1 MSLIYLLALTA
12 NIGFNLVLAQNCD
25 FKVTHLTVDYT
36 HSVYTSSSDNVES
49 FLPIVSDS
57 PSPLLGWWLT
67 SSLGAGVSGNSSQ
80 SSYRIFVAST
90 PDLLT
95 NPDIWDSGQVQS
107 SQSVAIKYSGPLLA
121 SQTRV
126 FWQVEV
132 FQGSNSCGRSDEVS
146 AWEVPLLSA
155 NDWQGAEWI
164 QQDLPVN
171 NTDCNYYVDKPS
183 PLFRFPF
190 TLTKPSVS
198 VVKARL
204 YVVGLGYF
212 RPYFDG
218 VTVGNDILAPAWTDF
233 NQSVLYS
240 TFDLTSQVTA
250 GSNHVLGIAC
260 GNGWWNLAPLR
271 FWGSRDFRAALP
283 TGVPMAR
290 ALLVIQYS
298 DKTTQS
304 ITTSSEW
311 SVGGSEVLFN
321 SIYLGTRID
330 RRLEPVNWSSTTFS
344 QQWPPSIIAS
354 SPPPGVLRSERTPPV
369 RKQSALNIT
378 SLPAAPGEL
387 VLDAGKNFAGVCRI
401 CFSGGAPPGAAIH
414 FRYGELLYANG
425 SVNGM
430 TSVAGQIK
438 NGKGANC
445 SPLTAFQEDH
455 YVMRGDIDGECFEP
469 PFTWHGS
476 RYIMVTGD
484 NSAVSRLSVTST
496 QCFPLRSDVD
506 VIGSFNSS
514 SDLLNKIHA
523 ASVNTA
529 ESNMMSIQS
538 DCPHRERL
546 GYGGDALMS
555 GESLLN
561 TFDMSLFYEK
571 RLNDYVDAQRNN
583 GGFSETAPFVGI
595 SDAGLGDDSGPIGW
609 QTFAPAVAM
618 WLIKY
623 FDNTPALERTYESL
637 TEYVSFLD
645 IVDESKIMNGL
656 GDWMTLEPS
665 ALPLTGL
672 GFQHISYL
680 EYSNISAILGNVSQA
695 QKYATSAA
703 NIAAKINS
711 LFLDEST
718 GRYAA
723 ANVFN
728 STQCGQSMPLFLQIV
743 PPDSTEKVQQVLID
757 NLASHQGH
765 LQVGSFGIKYL
776 LMSLIDA
783 GRPDLAYGI
792 MNKTDFP
799 SFGYMLDERVNNLTS
814 ATTIWESW
822 FTSDNT
828 YSHSHPMFTSNVVY
842 DMQGLVGI
850 TPAPSSRGYNSVIF
864 RPSPPS
870 TSLDYVKGSLIT
882 QRGLVSSEWQVFPNR
897 TFMLT
902 ICVPPNMKAEVWM
915 PGLSKQR
922 FDPGTCCGCTFYD
935 QI

>member
-1 MSLIYLLALTA
+1 MSKSVLYLALVT
-12 NIGFNLVLAQNCD
+12 LVESSCD
-25 FKVTHLTVDYT
+25 FSATHLSVDYSLSQIT
-36 HSVYTSSSDNVES
+36 TSDNVAS
-49 FLPIVSDS
+49 FLPRVSDS
-57 PSPLLGWWLT
+57 PFPILGWWLD
-67 SSLGAGVSGNSSQ
+67 SSLGMGVAGNSSQ
-80 SSYRIFVAST
+80 SGYRVYVASS

-95 NPDIWDSGQVQS
+95 NPDVWDSGLVQS
-107 SQSVAIKYSGPLLA
+107 SQSVAVKYAGPLLP

-132 FQGSNSCGRSDEVS
+132 FQGSQSCGRSNEIG
-146 AWEVPLLSA
+146 AWEVPLLSI
-155 NDWQGAEWI
+155 NDWQGAQWI
-164 QQDLPVN
+164 QQNLPIN

-190 TLTKPSVS
+190 TLTKSSVS
-198 VVKARL
+198 VMKARL
-204 YVVGLGYF
+204 YITGLGYF
-212 RPYFDG
+212 RPYLDG
-218 VTVGNDILAPAWTDF
+218 AKVGHDILAPAWTDF
-233 NQSVLYS
+233 NKSVLYS
-240 TFDLTSQVTA
+240 TFDLTSQVMT
-250 GSNHVLGIAC
+250 GSDHVLGIEL

-283 TGVPMAR
+283 TGPPMAR
-290 ALLVIQYS
+290 ALLVIDYS
-298 DKTTQS
+298 DHTTQS
-304 ITTSSEW
+304 VATSTSW

-330 RRLEPVNWSSTTFS
+330 RRLEPVNWSTTSF
-344 QQWPPSIIAS
+344 QQIWPPSIIAT
-354 SPPPGVLRSERTPPV
+354 SPPQGVLRSERTPPV
-369 RKQSALNIT
+369 RRQDPLNIT

-401 CFSGGAPPGAAIH
+401 CFSGGAPAGSAIH

-438 NGKGANC
+438 NGKGDNC

-455 YVMRGDIDGECFEP
+455 YVLRGDVGGECFEP

-484 NSAVSRLSVTST
+484 SQAVTRLSIPTT

-506 VIGSFNSS
+506 IIGYFNSS
-514 SDLLNKIHA
+514 SPLLNEIHD

-529 ESNMMSIQS
+529 ASNMMSIQS

-571 RLNDYVDAQRNN
+571 RLDDYIDAQRDN
-583 GGFSETAPFVGI
+583 GGFAETAPFVGI
-595 SDAGLGDDSGPIGW
+595 SDAGLGDESGPIGW

-623 FDNTPALERTYESL
+623 FNNTPALERTFDSL
-637 TEYVSFLD
+637 TTYVEFLD
-645 IVDESKIMNGL
+645 VVDEARIENGL
-656 GDWMTLEPS
+656 GDWMTLESS

-680 EYSNISAILGNVSQA
+680 EYSNISAILGNTSQA
-695 QKYATSAA
+695 SKYAASAA
-703 NIAAKINS
+703 AIAAKINS
-711 LFLDEST
+711 LFLDVPT

-723 ANVFN
+723 KGIFN

-743 PPDSTEKVQQVLID
+743 PDDVKPLVQQILID

-792 MNKTDFP
+792 MNKTAFP
-799 SFGYMLDERVNNLTS
+799 SFGYMLDKNVNNLTS

-842 DMQGLVGI
+842 DMQGLAGL
-850 TPAPSSRGYNSVIF
+850 TPAPSSRGFDHIIF

-870 TSLDYVKGSLIT
+870 TSLDYVKASLIT
-882 QRGLVSSEWQVFPNR
+882 QRGLVSSEWQVFANK
-897 TFMLT
+897 TFSLT

-915 PGLSKQR
+915 PGASKSR
-922 FDPGTCCGCTFYD
+922 FDPGTCCGCTFFD
-935 QI
+935 QL